1 MTVTAKSLVPTRAL
15 PVAATAVYTC
25 LVQAAIFDKI
35 TAYNTAVGQVTV
47 TISIGLSLVAKVMQP
62 GETYTF
68 PEIQGSVLTLG
79 EALVTVTSVLGVNFR
94 VSGREVS

>member
-1 MTVTAKSLVPTRAL
+1 MTVTAKVLVPTRAL
-15 PVAATAVYTC
+15 PTAATAVYGC

-35 TAYNTAVGQVTV
+35 TAYNTAVGAVTV
-47 TISIGLSLVAKVMQP
+47 TIFIGLSLVAKVMQP

-68 PEIQGSVLTLG
+68 PEIQGTTMGTGDS
-79 EALVTVTSVLGVNFR
+79 LVTVASTAGVNFR